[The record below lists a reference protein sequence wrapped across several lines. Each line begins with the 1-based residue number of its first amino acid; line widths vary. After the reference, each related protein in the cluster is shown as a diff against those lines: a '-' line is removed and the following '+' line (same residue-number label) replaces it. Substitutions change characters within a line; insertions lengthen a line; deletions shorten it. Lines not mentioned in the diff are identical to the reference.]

1 MLLYRLLP
9 VLSSRR
15 ISLPWQRQLAKEES
29 LAAARLP
36 GGRIRRHTRKCCDYL
51 AGVATGQSAGFV
63 GRLCKIYIML
73 TRAVLGGYFAP
84 GGASYQGGIS
94 SLIFPFL
101 GLSRSLLLRRSL
113 LFLNNLFFTPAVP
126 YPKLSKLGMYHSAD
140 ALARANAF
148 RFTNSW
154 PGRSLKARTRAT
166 FSVYLFFCTEVLH

>member
-113 LFLNNLFFTPAVP
+113 LFFKTCFLPQQFPTPNCPNLVCTIRPMPLQELMPFALPIP
-126 YPKLSKLGMYHSAD
+126 GQAD
-140 ALARANAF
+140 L
-148 RFTNSW
+148 
-154 PGRSLKARTRAT
+154 
-166 FSVYLFFCTEVLH
+166 